1 MENEKR
7 KPDLSASFKV
17 VKQLDSSL
25 KNKLPL
31 KKRRSVVL
39 ALYDEDMEEEED
51 DSDNASLS
59 MFGMTTSEHPNKSSI
74 YSSLLNKL

>member
-1 MENEKR
+1 LENEKR
-7 KPDLSASFKV
+7 KPDLSSSFKV

-31 KKRRSVVL
+31 KKRRSVAL
-39 ALYDEDMEEEED
+39 ALYDEDMEEE
-51 DSDNASLS
+51 DSDDASLS
-59 MFGMTTSEHPNKSSI
+59 IFGMTTSEHPNKSSI